1 MITMTE
7 KSYFWVNAAKQ
18 QQRPKKKKKK
28 NCTFHLTLLKADSKN
43 NFSSFNC
50 SQRGSVCVCDN
61 LCLALHVIYLAFW
74 CVHVLQCSNL
84 LISRKLRIWCLLIS
98 YLHWSYLYCFEY
110 FSYLITRW
118 GNFVIFLFNPQI
130 DRSGRIPMLRFR
142 NRDSYTQNKTKEY
155 DDMAMKYLSYV
166 LFLLVA
172 CSSIYSL
179 MYERH
184 RSWYSW
190 ILSSLT
196 SCVYMFGKIVPPK
209 LLVLILL
216 LVLLTRLVNLLN
228 CLCYNIWREKRKKE
242 KKNPTRAFLGH

>member
-1 MITMTE
+1 
-7 KSYFWVNAAKQ
+7 
-18 QQRPKKKKKK
+18 
-28 NCTFHLTLLKADSKN
+28 
-43 NFSSFNC
+43 
-50 SQRGSVCVCDN
+50 
-61 LCLALHVIYLAFW
+61 
-74 CVHVLQCSNL
+74 
-84 LISRKLRIWCLLIS
+84 
-98 YLHWSYLYCFEY
+98 
-110 FSYLITRW
+110 
-118 GNFVIFLFNPQI
+118 
-130 DRSGRIPMLRFR
+130 MLRFR

-216 LVLLTRLVNLLN
+216 LVLLTRLVNSLN
-228 CLCYNIWREKRKKE
+228 CLCYNIWREKGKKE